1 MAYRHKVQYYETDKM
16 GVTHHSN
23 YIRWMEEARIEYMNQ
38 IGYGYDEVEKGGIM
52 SPVLS
57 VECEYKSATT
67 FPEEVDIEVWVEE
80 LKGVRFQLVY
90 EMKKTSDGEVC
101 CTGRTKHCFI
111 NASGKI
117 VNLKKVNPE
126 LYALLEGAVGKSS

>member
-23 YIRWMEEARIEYMNQ
+23 YIRWMEEARIDYMNQ
-38 IGYGYDEVEKGGIM
+38 LGYGYDEVEEGGIM

-101 CTGRTKHCFI
+101 CTGMTKHCI
-111 NASGKI
+111 IDESGK
-117 VNLKKVNPE
+117 
-126 LYALLEGAVGKSS
+126 

>member
-23 YIRWMEEARIEYMNQ
+23 YIRWMEEARIDYMNQ
-38 IGYGYDEVEKGGIM
+38 LGYGYDEVEEGGIM
-52 SPVLS
+52 SPVIA

-67 FPEEVDIEVWVEE
+67 FPEEVEIKVWVEE
-80 LKGVRFQLVY
+80 LKGVRFQLTY
-90 EMKKTSDGEVC
+90 EMLKTSDGEVC

-111 NASGKI
+111 DASGKI
-117 VNLKKVNPE
+117 VNIKKVNPE
-126 LYALLEGAVGKSS
+126 LYALLEGTAVNS